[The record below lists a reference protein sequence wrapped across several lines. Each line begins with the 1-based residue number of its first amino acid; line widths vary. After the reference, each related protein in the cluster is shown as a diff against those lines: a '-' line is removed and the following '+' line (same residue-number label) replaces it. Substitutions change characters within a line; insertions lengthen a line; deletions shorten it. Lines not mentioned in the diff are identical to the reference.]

1 MMQLL
6 LHEEIPSSI
15 QRHPII
21 SMKARTEQ
29 SLSKKKKKNSQSH
42 SKAMKA
48 RWNHW

>member
-15 QRHPII
+15 QIHPII

-29 SLSKKKKKNSQSH
+29 SLSKKKKKAKVIQN
-42 SKAMKA
+42 KP
-48 RWNHW
+48 